1 MYTAGK
7 KYHNNSNRKHNKKHL
22 TRKTNNKKSKSL
34 LINPIEKLQKDVKP
48 LKSLNETIKKKID
61 DVQNSLKPKEISE
74 IPGSLTENLLKRD
87 RDFLKS
93 PKELVPQ
100 SQIMGGSNI
109 LTYEQNTYQN
119 DPQHSMVD
127 TRHIYNEQQNQ
138 TIQGGRKTMKRGKC
152 SKCGKKCGNKCNKK
166 SW

>member
-7 KYHNNSNRKHNKKHL
+7 RHRKLSNRKHNKKHL
-22 TRKTNNKKSKSL
+22 TRKTTNKSKSL
-34 LINPIEKLQKDVKP
+34 LINPIEKFQKNIKP
-48 LKSLNETIKKKID
+48 LKSLNKTIRKNLD
-61 DVQNSLKPKEISE
+61 DVQKSLKPKEISE
-74 IPGSLTENLLKRD
+74 IPGSLTDNLLKKD

-93 PKELVPQ
+93 PKELIPQ

-109 LTYEQNTYQN
+109 LTYEQNNYQN
-119 DPQHSMVD
+119 DPQYSMVD